1 MGSLLLHLQVNI
13 PQLCFD
19 FVSKTETKS
28 GTESLGSKLVED
40 RVAERVCGSTHNLIL
55 SSTQAPIDAKKG
67 CGQ

>member
-13 PQLCFD
+13 AQLCFD

-40 RVAERVCGSTHNLIL
+40 RVAGEGLGTRLAGTCVWEYT
-55 SSTQAPIDAKKG
+55 
-67 CGQ
+67 